1 MNGHTE
7 KKIRIALLAGSLSAS
22 GGGAPR
28 SIAIHA
34 RALQIQGAEVTI
46 FTGYN
51 KKCPLTPE
59 QFQLKCEVV
68 SSKLWGP
75 SVLCLAV
82 RSLLRLYRHAQD
94 FDIIHLNGSWN
105 LMSFIASRIAYYR
118 NVPYVFSC
126 RGHLG
131 EHDFTR
137 YYAIKPFLYMFLERR
152 NIRDAMC
159 VHVCSRWEKE
169 SSMRALQPAK
179 MVVEIPNAVDLSEFT
194 PAITRNDAR
203 KSVGVSSNEFMV
215 VFFGRVERV
224 KNPQFL
230 LEAFAKAELPENA
243 KLYFIGPP
251 VRKLKSALLKD
262 IKTYKLNNRV
272 VFVDFAG
279 GKKRQ
284 AWLSS
289 ANLFALPSADDSF
302 SVAVIEAASAGTHC
316 LLSPYVGAE
325 EFLPRDMVTV
335 CELKVDVWV
344 ETLRKLYSNP
354 PPQQVPSSDFTA
366 QFSLEMIGKQW
377 LEVYTDILKKT
388 SGMKG

>member
-1 MNGHTE
+1 MNSYPE
-7 KKIRIALLAGSLSAS
+7 KKIRVALLAGSLSAT

-34 RALQIQGAEVTI
+34 RALQTQGAEVTI
-46 FTGYN
+46 FTGHN

-59 QFQLKCEVV
+59 QFQLKCEIV
-68 SSKLWGP
+68 SSQLWGP

-82 RSLLRLYRHAQD
+82 RSLLQLCRHAKD

-137 YYAIKPFLYMFLERR
+137 YYAIKPFLYTFLERR
-152 NIRDAMC
+152 NIRDAGC

-169 SSMRALQPAK
+169 SSMRALKPAK
-179 MVVEIPNAVDLSEFT
+179 MIVEIPNAVDLSEFT
-194 PAITRNDAR
+194 PAITRNEAKKVLGISLD
-203 KSVGVSSNEFMV
+203 EFMV

-224 KNPQFL
+224 KNPQFF

-262 IKTYKLNNRV
+262 IETYKLNNRV
-272 VFVDFAG
+272 VFIDFAR
-279 GKKRQ
+279 GKERQ
-284 AWLSS
+284 VWLSS
-289 ANLFALPSADDSF
+289 ANLFVLPSSDDSF

-325 EFLPRDMVTV
+325 EFLPKGMATV
-335 CELKVDVWV
+335 CELKVDIWA

-354 PPQQVPSSDFTA
+354 QPQRIPSSDFIA
-366 QFSLEMIGKQW
+366 QFSLETIGKRW
-377 LEVYTDILKKT
+377 IEVYTNILKKT
-388 SGMKG
+388 SDMKN